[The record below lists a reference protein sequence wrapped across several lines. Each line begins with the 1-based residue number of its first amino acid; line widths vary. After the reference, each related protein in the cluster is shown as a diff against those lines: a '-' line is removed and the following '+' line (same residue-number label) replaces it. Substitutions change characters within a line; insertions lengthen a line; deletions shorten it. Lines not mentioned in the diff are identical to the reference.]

1 MNKTESKNHALNNLA
16 VNTETLME
24 VLDCRRKTAT
34 EIGNNAGAK
43 MCVGRKILWNVKLIQ
58 QYLDTIAE

>member
-1 MNKTESKNHALNNLA
+1 MNKSNLIDKKA

-24 VLDCRRKTAT
+24 VLDCGRKTAT
-34 EIGNNAGAK
+34 EIGNKAGAK
-43 MCVGRKILWNVKLIQ
+43 MCVGRKILWNLKLIQ